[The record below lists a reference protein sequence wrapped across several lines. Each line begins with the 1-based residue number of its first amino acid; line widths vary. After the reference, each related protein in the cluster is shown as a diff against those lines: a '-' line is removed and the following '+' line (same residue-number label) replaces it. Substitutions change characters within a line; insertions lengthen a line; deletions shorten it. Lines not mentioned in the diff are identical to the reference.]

1 MSVGD
6 VSKLPAV
13 LILYL
18 SPWSPYCMEL
28 LGITSKL
35 TLLRWTP
42 PIVHSQMNGIVM
54 APSPKLSSN
63 RTNSSLWLAAST
75 PFSKSLRNKA
85 DNPYRTAGR
94 IYFALCLGPQLNFLW
109 EIQIAIGWN
118 YIDTMACRGCV
129 FPSNARTKPCESRN
143 ATSLVGAFHSE

>member
-6 VSKLPAV
+6 IFKLPAV

-18 SPWSPYCMEL
+18 SPWSPYSMEL
-28 LGITSKL
+28 LGITSKP

-42 PIVHSQMNGIVM
+42 PIVNSQMNGIVM

-63 RTNSSLWLAAST
+63 SIDSSLWLVIPIRFST
-75 PFSKSLRNKA
+75 CLRNKA
-85 DNPYRTAGR
+85 DNPYRAAGR
-94 IYFALCLGPQLNFLW
+94 IYFVLCLGPQLNFLW
-109 EIQIAIGWN
+109 EIQIVIGWK